1 MRTPNDKQFSTNCSG
16 MLPDKPLLDKSKT
29 SKRLILLIEEGML
42 PSKSF
47 LDRFKNTNLGKH
59 APISVG
65 I

>member
-1 MRTPNDKQFSTNCSG
+1 
-16 MLPDKPLLDKSKT
+16 MLPDKPLLDKSKI
-29 SKRLILLIEEGML
+29 SKELILLIEEGML
-42 PSKSF
+42 PPKSF

>member
-1 MRTPNDKQFSTNCSG
+1 

-42 PSKSF
+42 PLKLF

-59 APISVG
+59 APISMG

>member
-1 MRTPNDKQFSTNCSG
+1 
-16 MLPDKPLLDKSKT
+16 MLPDKLLLDKSKT
-29 SKRLILLIEEGML
+29 FKRLILLIEEGML